1 MYFIL
6 VYLFIKRLC
15 GTSNISPNH
24 VQVVLL
30 CSTDIILFVNLLT
43 CHDWLTLL
51 WELEDVP
58 CQASEWTRKKLDLHS
73 TLHFV
78 HVWQIFVHLKCCRK
92 KLKLVRVSPL
102 AIIHF
107 KCKPNFLAR
116 IKVIHIWVIK
126 IYISVIFHWS

>member
-1 MYFIL
+1 MKIIPQSIKPFEKTHLNCFSIQELARQTVYRSLLPFDSNRVFYCIPIL

-30 CSTDIILFVNLLT
+30 YRTDIILFVDLLT

-58 CQASEWTRKKLDLHS
+58 CQAHEWTG
-73 TLHFV
+73 
-78 HVWQIFVHLKCCRK
+78 
-92 KLKLVRVSPL
+92 
-102 AIIHF
+102 
-107 KCKPNFLAR
+107 
-116 IKVIHIWVIK
+116 K
-126 IYISVIFHWS
+126 IYGPVLYFTHVR